1 VEQGSADGL
10 SFEES
15 EIGVPSEVRRE
26 DSSVMKG
33 KIELN

>member
-1 VEQGSADGL
+1 MEHGSADGL

-15 EIGVPSEVRRE
+15 EIGVPSEVGRE
-26 DSSVMKG
+26 GSSVIKG